1 MFEAFSKFSTS
12 LSSSYPLLWAL
23 FVMAVVAVISLVLFF
38 FWEAIFRLLPAISPF
53 GKGRRVQ

>member
-1 MFEAFSKFSTS
+1 MFEAFSEFSTS
-12 LSSSYPLLWAL
+12 LSISYPLLWAL

>member
-1 MFEAFSKFSTS
+1 MFEAFSEFSTS
-12 LSSSYPLLWAL
+12 LSSSHPLLWAL

>member
-1 MFEAFSKFSTS
+1 MFEAFSEFLTS
-12 LSSSYPLLWAL
+12 LSNSYPLLWAL

-38 FWEAIFRLLPAISPF
+38 FWEAIFRLLPTISPF

>member
-1 MFEAFSKFSTS
+1 MFEAFSEFSTS

-38 FWEAIFRLLPAISPF
+38 FWEAIFRFIPTINPF
-53 GKGRRVQ
+53 GKGQRVQ

>member
-1 MFEAFSKFSTS
+1 MFEAFGEFSTS

-38 FWEAIFRLLPAISPF
+38 FWEAIFRLLPTISPF